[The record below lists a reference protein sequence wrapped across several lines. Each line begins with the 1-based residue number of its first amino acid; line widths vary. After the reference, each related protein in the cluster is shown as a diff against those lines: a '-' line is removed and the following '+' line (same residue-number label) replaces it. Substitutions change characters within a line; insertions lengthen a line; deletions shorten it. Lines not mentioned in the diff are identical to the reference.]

1 MTKKKFWV
9 FFVITQIFLLINEP
23 YAINRFLSVP
33 NLSVTGIG
41 YLIILCLYVLSNKGK
56 IKALPTKINHIF
68 VITIIAWLLYGIFF
82 DDTSYFTRIVLL
94 CITYLFLLFLYSTE
108 CFGKFWKN
116 NNRFILLQAFLSAIG
131 FILVGLGILSPL
143 LISESTGD
151 VFQPMYFWGFCCSKT
166 LIGNLI
172 RPSGYF
178 DEPGAL
184 ASWAVFTIVFNY
196 AFIKDRFIDKYLPY
210 LTIVTL
216 SIAYYIQMVVYLILR
231 FNKRIYKFIPL
242 AILLFFVLNYISST
256 KNTDFDIYSK
266 TIARLEY
273 DEDKGITGNSREDHM
288 KNAQRLFESS
298 PWFGVGGQNYG
309 NSQEVVSDNPYEIL
323 AKDGIV
329 GFIITYLPLFIIFFV
344 NCRKEI
350 LICLVVI
357 SIGYLQRPFHINFM
371 HDFYLWSFLLFSIID
386 KEKMNK

>member
-1 MTKKKFWV
+1 M
-9 FFVITQIFLLINEP
+9 
-23 YAINRFLSVP
+23 
-33 NLSVTGIG
+33 
-41 YLIILCLYVLSNKGK
+41 
-56 IKALPTKINHIF
+56 
-68 VITIIAWLLYGIFF
+68 
-82 DDTSYFTRIVLL
+82 YFSL
-94 CITYLFLLFLYSTE
+94 CI
-108 CFGKFWKN
+108 FGD
-116 NNRFILLQAFLSAIG
+116 S
-131 FILVGLGILSPL
+131 
-143 LISESTGD
+143 
-151 VFQPMYFWGFCCSKT
+151 CCSKT

-288 KNAQRLFESS
+288 KNAQGYSKVLHGLES
-298 PWFGVGGQNYG
+298 V
-309 NSQEVVSDNPYEIL
+309 DRIMEIL
-323 AKDGIV
+323 
-329 GFIITYLPLFIIFFV
+329 
-344 NCRKEI
+344 RK
-350 LICLVVI
+350 
-357 SIGYLQRPFHINFM
+357 
-371 HDFYLWSFLLFSIID
+371 W
-386 KEKMNK
+386 

>member
-68 VITIIAWLLYGIFF
+68 VITIIAWLLYGVFF

-94 CITYLFLLFLYSTE
+94 FITYLFLLFLYSTE

-216 SIAYYIQMVVYLILR
+216 SIAY
-231 FNKRIYKFIPL
+231 
-242 AILLFFVLNYISST
+242 YISST

>member
-1 MTKKKFWV
+1 MDT
-9 FFVITQIFLLINEP
+9 NE
-23 YAINRFLSVP
+23 
-33 NLSVTGIG
+33 
-41 YLIILCLYVLSNKGK
+41 
-56 IKALPTKINHIF
+56 
-68 VITIIAWLLYGIFF
+68 
-82 DDTSYFTRIVLL
+82 
-94 CITYLFLLFLYSTE
+94 
-108 CFGKFWKN
+108 
-116 NNRFILLQAFLSAIG
+116 
-131 FILVGLGILSPL
+131 
-143 LISESTGD
+143 
-151 VFQPMYFWGFCCSKT
+151 
-166 LIGNLI
+166 
-172 RPSGYF
+172 
-178 DEPGAL
+178 
-184 ASWAVFTIVFNY
+184 
-196 AFIKDRFIDKYLPY
+196 
-210 LTIVTL
+210 
-216 SIAYYIQMVVYLILR
+216 
-231 FNKRIYKFIPL
+231 RIYKFIPL
-242 AILLFFVLNYISST
+242 AILLFFALNYISST

-273 DEDKGITGNSREDHM
+273 DEDKGIAGNSREDHM